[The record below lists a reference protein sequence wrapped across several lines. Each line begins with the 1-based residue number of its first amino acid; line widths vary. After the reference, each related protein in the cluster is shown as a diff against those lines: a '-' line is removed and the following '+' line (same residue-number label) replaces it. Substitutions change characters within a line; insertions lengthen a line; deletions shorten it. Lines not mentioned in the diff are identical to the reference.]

1 MAKTQFNNIEKKL
14 SSGGPSTPPLDMN
27 EFIKLADLEFD
38 IELSIM
44 ESLKEEFKKEAP
56 PGTSFLDWL
65 KSKDD
70 DFFKRIKLSNG
81 GKVSKAKIKE
91 PKSVQR
97 IDLTAEFLKTTDM
110 LSKLTDAERQ
120 SISMLLNK
128 LLNPRD

>member
-1 MAKTQFNNIEKKL
+1 MRTEFNNIDKILESKGDLSEKVR
-14 SSGGPSTPPLDMN
+14 
-27 EFIKLADLEFD
+27 LADLEKDVFD

-91 PKSVQR
+91 PKSVKR

-110 LSKLTDAERQ
+110 LAKLTDAERQ
-120 SISMLLNK
+120 TISMLLNQM
-128 LLNPRD
+128 LNPRK

>member
-1 MAKTQFNNIEKKL
+1 MRTEFNNIDKILESKGDLSEKVR
-14 SSGGPSTPPLDMN
+14 
-27 EFIKLADLEFD
+27 LADLEKDVFD

-44 ESLKEEFKKEAP
+44 ESLKEEFKKEAT

-91 PKSVQR
+91 PKSVKR

-128 LLNPRD
+128 LLNPRE

>member
-1 MAKTQFNNIEKKL
+1 MRTEFNNIDKILESKGDLSEKVR
-14 SSGGPSTPPLDMN
+14 
-27 EFIKLADLEFD
+27 LADLEKDVFD

-44 ESLKEEFKKEAP
+44 ESLKEEFKKEAT

-91 PKSVQR
+91 PKSVKR
-97 IDLTAEFLKTTDM
+97 IDLTQEFLKTTDM

-128 LLNPRD
+128 LLNPRE

>member
-1 MAKTQFNNIEKKL
+1 MRTEFNNIDKILESKGDLSEKVR
-14 SSGGPSTPPLDMN
+14 
-27 EFIKLADLEFD
+27 LADLEKETFD
-38 IELSIM
+38 VESMLLD
-44 ESLKEEFKKEAP
+44 SLKEAFDKEAP

-91 PKSVQR
+91 PKSVKR

>member
-1 MAKTQFNNIEKKL
+1 MRTEFNNIDKILESRGNLSEKVR
-14 SSGGPSTPPLDMN
+14 
-27 EFIKLADLEFD
+27 LADLEKDVFY

-128 LLNPRD
+128 LLNPKD

>member
-1 MAKTQFNNIEKKL
+1 MRTEFNNIDKILESKGDLSEKVR
-14 SSGGPSTPPLDMN
+14 
-27 EFIKLADLEFD
+27 LADLEKDVFD

-91 PKSVQR
+91 PKSVKR

>member
-1 MAKTQFNNIEKKL
+1 MRTEFNNIDKILESKGDLSEKVR
-14 SSGGPSTPPLDMN
+14 
-27 EFIKLADLEFD
+27 LADLEKDVFD

-44 ESLKEEFKKEAP
+44 ESLKEDFKKEAP

-97 IDLTAEFLKTTDM
+97 IDLTAEFLKTTEM
-110 LSKLTDAERQ
+110 LAKLTDAERQ

>member
-1 MAKTQFNNIEKKL
+1 MEKKFNNIEKKL
-14 SSGGPSTPPLDMN
+14 SSGGPQTPPLDMN

-97 IDLTAEFLKTTDM
+97 ISLTAEFLKTTDM

-128 LLNPRD
+128 LLNPKD

>member
-1 MAKTQFNNIEKKL
+1 MEKKFNNIEKKL
-14 SSGGPSTPPLDMN
+14 SSGGPQTPPLDMN

-70 DFFKRIKLSNG
+70 DYFKRIKLSNG

-91 PKSVQR
+91 PKSVKR

>member
-1 MAKTQFNNIEKKL
+1 MRTEFNNIDKILESKGDLSEKVR
-14 SSGGPSTPPLDMN
+14 
-27 EFIKLADLEFD
+27 LADLEKETFD
-38 IELSIM
+38 VEQLLLD
-44 ESLKEEFKKEAP
+44 SLKDAFEKEAP

-91 PKSVQR
+91 PKSAKR
-97 IDLTAEFLKTTDM
+97 IDLTAEFLKTTEM
-110 LSKLTDAERQ
+110 LAKLTDAERQ

>member
-1 MAKTQFNNIEKKL
+1 MRTEFNNIDKILESKGDLSEKVR
-14 SSGGPSTPPLDMN
+14 
-27 EFIKLADLEFD
+27 LADLEKDVFD

-44 ESLKEEFKKEAP
+44 ESLKEDFKKEAP

-97 IDLTAEFLKTTDM
+97 ISLTAEFLKTTDM

-128 LLNPRD
+128 LLNPKD

>member
-1 MAKTQFNNIEKKL
+1 MKTEFNNIDKILESRGNLSEKVR
-14 SSGGPSTPPLDMN
+14 
-27 EFIKLADLEFD
+27 LADLEKDVFD

-91 PKSVQR
+91 PKSVKR

-120 SISMLLNK
+120 SIAML
-128 LLNPRD
+128 